1 MRGGPPPAAPSNI
14 RPEPATVSDMLL
26 ADLNPKLTETGYLV
40 FDCPCGGADCT
51 TRIRVPLHPTH
62 DALGQTWAH
71 TGQLERLTVSPAVG
85 IGHWH
90 GRIIGGEVF

>member
-1 MRGGPPPAAPSNI
+1 
-14 RPEPATVSDMLL
+14 MLL
-26 ADLNPKLTETGYLV
+26 ADLNPKLTESGYLV
-40 FDCPCGGADCT
+40 FDCPCGGIAGTADCGI
-51 TRIRVPLHPTH
+51 RIRVPMHPTK

-71 TGQLERLTVSPAVG
+71 TGQLERLTVSPSVG